1 MQESSS
7 GRDIFL
13 LGGGF
18 ALLYSDICLLETF
31 NMLSNKP
38 SLSLHQFC
46 GNDSLKKN
54 LCHAK
59 FWNQYLISL
68 EVRTATADMTDGN

>member
-38 SLSLHQFC
+38 SLSLDQFC
-46 GNDSLKKN
+46 GNDSLKKTFVMQN
-54 LCHAK
+54 
-59 FWNQYLISL
+59 FEINI
-68 EVRTATADMTDGN
+68 